1 MWAGLISRDSVQSKW
16 AVQFRTISARPQAGP
31 RGLLFRCDVD
41 EMLRS
46 FLLTRINEAVVKLV
60 SFYVV
65 SLEVTEPT
73 DGLRCGL
80 TVFRSNYCLF
90 VNPAC
95 GGHVL
100 VLGR

>member
-1 MWAGLISRDSVQSKW
+1 M
-16 AVQFRTISARPQAGP
+16 
-31 RGLLFRCDVD
+31 
-41 EMLRS
+41 
-46 FLLTRINEAVVKLV
+46 VKPVLA
-60 SFYVV
+60 YVV
-65 SLEVTEPT
+65 SLEVAEPT

>member
-41 EMLRS
+41 EMFRS
-46 FLLTRINEAVVKLV
+46 FLLTCINEAVVKLV

-65 SLEVTEPT
+65 SLEVTEPIG
-73 DGLRCGL
+73 DIEDLL
-80 TVFRSNYCLF
+80 
-90 VNPAC
+90 
-95 GGHVL
+95 
-100 VLGR
+100 